1 VSVSSALR
9 SQGAEIT
16 LSGMRILLGILFLT
30 VWGSNLHKGLYE
42 PDAYAGLIR
51 GYVSHGNAPGVWK
64 DVMRFV
70 ADHASVF
77 APLQLVTE
85 LVLGCLLLLGLGLRF
100 VGIGAWAWLLGLWI
114 SELGVPGEWAWA
126 LVFPAIIALAAAVVP
141 EAQSWSL
148 DAKRRR

>member
-1 VSVSSALR
+1 MSSALR

-30 VWGSNLHKGLYE
+30 VWASNLHKGLYE

-51 GYVSHGNAPGVWK
+51 GYVSHGHAPGFWK

-77 APLQLVTE
+77 APLQLGTE
-85 LVLGCLLLLGLGLRF
+85 LVLGVLLLLGLGLRL

-126 LVFPAIIALAAAVVP
+126 LVFPAIIALAASTVP
-141 EAQSWSL
+141 EAQRWSL
-148 DAKRRR
+148 DARRRR